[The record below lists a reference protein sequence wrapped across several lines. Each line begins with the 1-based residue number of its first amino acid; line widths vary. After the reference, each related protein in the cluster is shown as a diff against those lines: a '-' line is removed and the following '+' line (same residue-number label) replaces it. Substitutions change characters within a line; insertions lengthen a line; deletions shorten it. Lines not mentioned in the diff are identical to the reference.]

1 MVYTL
6 PRVHPDVPELSAPQ
20 AVHYSTFTPPPM
32 DGTMTVPDVF
42 DWHAEHSPDH
52 VVFLLSDSPDSE
64 TERMTYKDANAL
76 INKATGL
83 YYRNIA
89 RHDVPA
95 RSVVGMFGN
104 PGMFSRNRRVLCGI
118 LNDFNRFVHLFDHDL
133 CFDQGRL
140 CPSFCLAMK
149 LPCRHL
155 KLHPEG

>member
-6 PRVHPDVPELSAPQ
+6 PRTHPDVGELPTPQ
-20 AVHYSTFTPPPM
+20 AVRYSTFTPPPM

-52 VVFLLSDSPDSE
+52 VVFVLSDDSKSE
-64 TERMTYKDANAL
+64 IERLTYKDANIL

-83 YYRNIA
+83 YYRDLE
-89 RHDVPA
+89 RHDVAA

-104 PGMFSRNRRVLCGI
+104 PGMFSQNREFLCRI
-118 LNDFNRFVHLFDHDL
+118 LSEFNRFIHLFDL
-133 CFDQGRL
+133 NFCLDQGRL
-140 CPSFCLAMK
+140 HPGLCLAAK

>member
-6 PRVHPDVPELSAPQ
+6 PRTHPDIGELPTPQ
-20 AVHYSTFTPPPM
+20 AVHCKTFTPPPM

-52 VVFLLSDSPDSE
+52 VVFVLSDNLESE

-83 YYRNIA
+83 YYRDLA

-95 RSVVGMFGN
+95 RSVVGIFGN
-104 PGMFSRNRRVLCGI
+104 PGMS
-118 LNDFNRFVHLFDHDL
+118 
-133 CFDQGRL
+133 
-140 CPSFCLAMK
+140 SFMVVDCSLAY
-149 LPCRHL
+149 
-155 KLHPEG
+155 